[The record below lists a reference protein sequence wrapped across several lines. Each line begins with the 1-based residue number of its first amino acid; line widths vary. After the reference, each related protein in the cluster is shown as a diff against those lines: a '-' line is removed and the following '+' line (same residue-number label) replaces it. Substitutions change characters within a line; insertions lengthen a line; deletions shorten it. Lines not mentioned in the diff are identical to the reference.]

1 MDKIYKKEISKSII
15 NGDRSAEH
23 PYIFDKETAPMFSQY
38 LEEKVKRVISSL
50 QVSNKVSL
58 YGVLSGKTHSNQTN
72 GVYWNY
78 TKNVPSTV
86 SNGNIWMKKARN
98 DVINICSVFNKK
110 LNDFYYCLSNKQ
122 LIKTIR
128 RRGYIIDEDFFEDG
142 QLQLLIDSV
151 LFNPNLDKKSANDL
165 VNKLALISSVIQME
179 RLNTEHQNDNE
190 LTYDLLLNLTTVIKA
205 INNHKNIAFKYI
217 SYDIKDNALQEVYH
231 TNGNLNSETYV
242 ISPYKLILRNS
253 NYYLIGYF
261 DKRKDSLSVYRI
273 DRMRIV
279 RNHSSSYEDIQDR
292 FDMEKEFENNV
303 NMYVNNERIDLKI
316 AFESSV
322 LREVVNQFGQ
332 DINVNKCFDGRIEAF
347 IKDVALSD
355 GLIGWIMMLQ
365 DKVEVVFPLSLKEI
379 VKTRIRAMLRIYE

>member
-1 MDKIYKKEISKSII
+1 MGEKLYYVFKIIKEAREPISAKDILKRLE
-15 NGDRSAEH
+15 NYE
-23 PYIFDKETAPMFSQY
+23 IFLDIKTVY
-38 LEEKVKRVISSL
+38 SL
-50 QVSNKVSL
+50 
-58 YGVLSGKTHSNQTN
+58 
-72 GVYWNY
+72 
-78 TKNVPSTV
+78 
-86 SNGNIWMKKARN
+86 I
-98 DVINICSVFNKK
+98 KK

-231 TNGNLNSETYV
+231 TNGNLNPETYV

-261 DKRKDSLSVYRI
+261 DKRKDSLSVYLI

-303 NMYVNNERIDLKI
+303 NMYVSNERIDLKI

>member
-1 MDKIYKKEISKSII
+1 
-15 NGDRSAEH
+15 
-23 PYIFDKETAPMFSQY
+23 
-38 LEEKVKRVISSL
+38 
-50 QVSNKVSL
+50 
-58 YGVLSGKTHSNQTN
+58 
-72 GVYWNY
+72 
-78 TKNVPSTV
+78 
-86 SNGNIWMKKARN
+86 
-98 DVINICSVFNKK
+98 
-110 LNDFYYCLSNKQ
+110 
-122 LIKTIR
+122 
-128 RRGYIIDEDFFEDG
+128 
-142 QLQLLIDSV
+142 
-151 LFNPNLDKKSANDL
+151 
-165 VNKLALISSVIQME
+165 ME

-231 TNGNLNSETYV
+231 TNGNLNPETYV

-303 NMYVNNERIDLKI
+303 NMYVSNERIDLKI

-332 DINVNKCFDGRIEAF
+332 DINVNKCFDGRMEAF